1 MKKILLA
8 LLSIS
13 ILSMPGIVFAS
24 HSPPTPLIVTLTT
37 SGDFDTAGDQFNA
50 TVKIKNIGDEPL
62 LLITIKME
70 GIPNDWIVIP
80 SSRSTNW
87 LPEGDEQTFKFKII
101 RGATDADIY
110 ASADPYYPWQ
120 PPVYSNIIHVPI
132 NVIVLILLFA
142 SFITFS
148 LYQLRQKHERN

>member
-1 MKKILLA
+1 
-8 LLSIS
+8 
-13 ILSMPGIVFAS
+13 
-24 HSPPTPLIVTLTT
+24 
-37 SGDFDTAGDQFNA
+37 
-50 TVKIKNIGDEPL
+50 
-62 LLITIKME
+62 ME